1 MFQILNY
8 FMTLKLHISKKHLR
22 ILYLGIFI
30 TSCSGISLEQ
40 NSQDIKTTTGIAQ
53 GISKNQVTAWEDIPY
68 ALPPIGDLRWR
79 APRAYLDQERLII
92 PKSGNGCLQEPSIY
106 AGIQGEG
113 IVGQEDCLYLDI
125 QAPEDSLHDSLPVML
140 WIHGGGNTSGIKD
153 YYDFSALVDE
163 HKVIVVKINYRLG
176 PMGWFTHP
184 GIQDF
189 ATGMDKSSNFGTL
202 DIIESLR
209 WVKSNIGSFGGNPEN
224 VTIFGESAG
233 GHNVLTLLASP
244 ASKGLFH
251 KAISQSGYTSSFTSK
266 EASGIESEGKF
277 SNALSSDAVLNEHNP
292 SSYQEI
298 KELYLNNPKKNKD
311 QLQKYLRSIDGK
323 ELLLT
328 YKLIAAKTFDRI
340 PLATR
345 DGLVI
350 PLKGIQAGLADPQN
364 NKNVPVIAGS
374 NKDELSL
381 WLGANRYFV
390 KASFPLTKYIPIPKV
405 EFKKP
410 DLYKLW
416 VKTRSEGWKLR
427 GVDQPLMAL
436 EKAGYKSLYS
446 YRFDWDDQKKSF
458 FADFPSLIGA
468 AHGFEISFIT
478 GDFKFGP
485 IGRYVYPKGELRDQM
500 QSTMMNAWSSFAR
513 EGMPDT
519 NNAVG
524 WKPFNSLE
532 RSFIKLDKDQSMAI
546 SQDNLSIQNI
556 LEDIKL
562 ASVGTILEKC
572 LLVRETLENIGDP
585 LEAEYALWN
594 HGVCNQFDVNLERK
608 KIESQLI
615 KQYGSV
621 SVYGD

>member
-1 MFQILNY
+1 MF
-8 FMTLKLHISKKHLR
+8 
-22 ILYLGIFI
+22 
-30 TSCSGISLEQ
+30 
-40 NSQDIKTTTGIAQ
+40 
-53 GISKNQVTAWEDIPY
+53 
-68 ALPPIGDLRWR
+68 
-79 APRAYLDQERLII
+79 
-92 PKSGNGCLQEPSIY
+92 
-106 AGIQGEG
+106 
-113 IVGQEDCLYLDI
+113 
-125 QAPEDSLHDSLPVML
+125 

-153 YYDFSALVDE
+153 YYDFTSLVKE
-163 HKVIVVKINYRLG
+163 HQIIVVKINYRLG

-202 DIIESLR
+202 DIIEALR
-209 WVKSNIGSFGGNPEN
+209 WVKRNIRSFGGNPEN

-244 ASKGLFH
+244 ASNGLFH
-251 KAISQSGYTSSFTSK
+251 KAISQSGYTSSFTTT
-266 EASGIESEGKF
+266 EAIGVDSDGKTINSLGSDF
-277 SNALSSDAVLNEHNP
+277 ILNQYNA
-292 SSYQEI
+292 SSYQNV
-298 KELYLNNPKKNKD
+298 KNAYLTSPKKNAD
-311 QLQKYLRSIDGK
+311 QYQRYLRSIDGK
-323 ELLLT
+323 ELFAT
-328 YKLIAAKTFDRI
+328 YKLIADKTFDRI

-350 PLKGIQAGLADPQN
+350 PYKGIQAGLSDPEN
-364 NKNVPVIAGS
+364 NKNIPVIAGS

-390 KASFPLTKYIPIPKV
+390 NASFPLTKFVPIPKV

-410 DLYKLW
+410 ELYKLW

-427 GVDQPLMAL
+427 GVDEPLMAL

-500 QSTMMNAWSSFAR
+500 QSTMMSAWASFAR
-513 EGMPDT
+513 DGLPDT
-519 NNAVG
+519 RKKVA
-524 WKPFNSLE
+524 WKKFNSLD
-532 RSFIKLDKDQSMAI
+532 RSFIKLDKDESLAMD
-546 SQDNLSIQNI
+546 QDNLSIQNI
-556 LEDIKL
+556 LENIKL
-562 ASVGTILEKC
+562 SSVGTVIEKC
-572 LLVRETLENIGDP
+572 LLAREIIENIGDP
-585 LEAEYALWN
+585 LESEYAQWN
-594 HGVCNQFDVNLERK
+594 QGVCNQFDVNFERK
-608 KIESQLI
+608 KIENQLI
-615 KQYGSV
+615 AKYGSV

>member
-1 MFQILNY
+1 MNQKSLIN
-8 FMTLKLHISKKHLR
+8 KKSFLVLIAGVFLFSCAGMNATKDTR
-22 ILYLGIFI
+22 PIN
-30 TSCSGISLEQ
+30 TSTGV
-40 NSQDIKTTTGIAQ
+40 IKGLV
-53 GISKNQVTAWEDIPY
+53 KNQVISWEDIPY
-68 ALPPIGDLRWR
+68 AQPPVGDLRWR
-79 APRAYLDQERLII
+79 APRPFEDQDRAILA
-92 PKSGNGCLQEPSIY
+92 KDNNGCLQEPSIY

-125 QAPEDSLHDSLPVML
+125 QAPENSLNNSLPVMF
-140 WIHGGGNTSGIKD
+140 WIHGGGNTSGVKD
-153 YYDFSALVDE
+153 YYDFSALVE
-163 HKVIVVKINYRLG
+163 EYQVIIVKINYRLG

-202 DIIESLR
+202 DIIEALR
-209 WVKSNIGSFGGNPEN
+209 WVKKNIASFGGNPEN

-244 ASKGLFH
+244 ASNGLFH
-251 KAISQSGYTSSFTSK
+251 KAISQSGYTSSFTIM
-266 EASGIESEGKF
+266 EASGAESEGKPL
-277 SNALSSDAVLNEHNP
+277 NALSSNTVLNQHNP
-292 SSYQEI
+292 SLYPKI
-298 KELYLNNPKKNKD
+298 KSLYLSNPEKNKD
-311 QLQKYLRSIDGK
+311 QFQKYLRSIDGK

-328 YKLIAAKTFDRI
+328 YKLIADDTFDRL
-340 PLATR
+340 PLVTR

-350 PLKGIQAGLADPQN
+350 PLKGIQAGLADPEN

-390 KASFPLTKYIPIPKV
+390 NATFPLTKYVPIPKV
-405 EFKKP
+405 DFKKP

-427 GVDQPLMAL
+427 GVDEPLMAL

-478 GDFKFGP
+478 GDFRFGP
-485 IGRYVYPKGELRDQM
+485 IGRYVYPKGEFRDQM
-500 QSTMMNAWSSFAR
+500 QSTMMNAWVSFAR
-513 EGMPDT
+513 NGLPDT
-519 NNAVG
+519 GKAVS
-524 WKPFNSLE
+524 WKKFNSVE
-532 RSFIKLDKDQSMAI
+532 RSFIKLDKDKFLAME
-546 SQDNLSIQNI
+546 QDNLSIQNI

-562 ASVGTILEKC
+562 ASVGTLLEKC
-572 LLVRETLENIGDP
+572 LLARETIENIGDP
-585 LEAEYALWN
+585 LEEEYSKWN
-594 HGVCNQFDVNLERK
+594 QGACNQFDVNIERQ
-608 KIESQLI
+608 KIENELI
-615 KQYGSV
+615 AQYGSV

>member
-1 MFQILNY
+1 MNQKSLIN
-8 FMTLKLHISKKHLR
+8 KKSFLVL
-22 ILYLGIFI
+22 IAGIFLFSCAGMNATKDTRPI
-30 TSCSGISLEQ
+30 NTSTGV
-40 NSQDIKTTTGIAQ
+40 IKGLV
-53 GISKNQVTAWEDIPY
+53 KNQVISWEDIPY
-68 ALPPIGDLRWR
+68 AQPPVGDLRWR
-79 APRAYLDQERLII
+79 APRPFEDQDRTILA
-92 PKSGNGCLQEPSIY
+92 KDNNGCLQEPSIY

-125 QAPEDSLHDSLPVML
+125 QAPENSLNNSLPVMF
-140 WIHGGGNTSGIKD
+140 WIHGGGNTSGVKD
-153 YYDFSALVDE
+153 YYDFSALVE
-163 HKVIVVKINYRLG
+163 EYQVIIVKINYRLG

-202 DIIESLR
+202 DIIEALR
-209 WVKSNIGSFGGNPEN
+209 WVKKNIASFGGNPEN

-244 ASKGLFH
+244 ASNGLFH
-251 KAISQSGYTSSFTSK
+251 KAISQSGYTSSFTIM
-266 EASGIESEGKF
+266 EASGAESEGK
-277 SNALSSDAVLNEHNP
+277 SLNALSSNMVLNQHNP
-292 SSYQEI
+292 SLYPKI
-298 KELYLNNPKKNKD
+298 KSLYLSNPEKNKD
-311 QLQKYLRSIDGK
+311 QFQKYLRSIDGK

-328 YKLIAAKTFDRI
+328 YKLIADDTFDRL
-340 PLATR
+340 PLVTR

-350 PLKGIQAGLADPQN
+350 PLKGIQAGLADPEN

-390 KASFPLTKYIPIPKV
+390 NATFPLTKYIPIPKV
-405 EFKKP
+405 DFKKP

-427 GVDQPLMAL
+427 GVDEPLMAL

-478 GDFKFGP
+478 GDFRFGP
-485 IGRYVYPKGELRDQM
+485 IGRYVYPKGEFRDQM
-500 QSTMMNAWSSFAR
+500 QSTMMNAWVSFAR
-513 EGMPDT
+513 NGLPDT
-519 NNAVG
+519 GKAVS
-524 WKPFNSLE
+524 WKKFNSVE
-532 RSFIKLDKDQSMAI
+532 RSFMKLDKDKFLAME
-546 SQDNLSIQNI
+546 QDNLSIQNI

-562 ASVGTILEKC
+562 ASVGTLLEKC
-572 LLVRETLENIGDP
+572 LLARETIENIGDP
-585 LEAEYALWN
+585 LEEEYSKWN
-594 HGVCNQFDVNLERK
+594 QGACNQFDVNIERK
-608 KIESQLI
+608 KIENELI
-615 KQYGSV
+615 AQYGSV

>member
-1 MFQILNY
+1 MNQKSLIN
-8 FMTLKLHISKKHLR
+8 KKSFLVL
-22 ILYLGIFI
+22 IAGIFLFSCAGMNATKDTRPI
-30 TSCSGISLEQ
+30 NTSTGV
-40 NSQDIKTTTGIAQ
+40 IKGLV
-53 GISKNQVTAWEDIPY
+53 KNQVISWEDIPY
-68 ALPPIGDLRWR
+68 AQPPVGDLRWR
-79 APRAYLDQERLII
+79 APRPFEDQDRTILA
-92 PKSGNGCLQEPSIY
+92 KDNNGCLQEPSIY

-125 QAPEDSLHDSLPVML
+125 QAPENSLNNSLPVMF
-140 WIHGGGNTSGIKD
+140 WIHGGGNTSGVKD
-153 YYDFSALVDE
+153 YYDFSALVE
-163 HKVIVVKINYRLG
+163 EYQVIIVKINYRLG

-202 DIIESLR
+202 DIIEALR
-209 WVKSNIGSFGGNPEN
+209 WVKKNIASFGGNPEN

-244 ASKGLFH
+244 ASNGLFH
-251 KAISQSGYTSSFTSK
+251 KAISQSGYTSSFTIM
-266 EASGIESEGKF
+266 EASGAESEGK
-277 SNALSSDAVLNEHNP
+277 SLNALSSNTVLNQHNP
-292 SSYQEI
+292 SLYPKI
-298 KELYLNNPKKNKD
+298 KSLYLSNPEKNKD
-311 QLQKYLRSIDGK
+311 QFQKYLRSIDGK

-328 YKLIAAKTFDRI
+328 YKLIADDTFDRL
-340 PLATR
+340 PLVTR

-350 PLKGIQAGLADPQN
+350 PLKGIQAGLADPEN

-390 KASFPLTKYIPIPKV
+390 NATFPLTKYIPIPKV
-405 EFKKP
+405 DFKKP

-427 GVDQPLMAL
+427 GVDEPLMAL

-478 GDFKFGP
+478 GDFRFGP
-485 IGRYVYPKGELRDQM
+485 IGRYVYPKGEFRDQM
-500 QSTMMNAWSSFAR
+500 QSTMMNAWVSFAR
-513 EGMPDT
+513 NGLPDT
-519 NNAVG
+519 GKAVS
-524 WKPFNSLE
+524 WKKFNSVE
-532 RSFIKLDKDQSMAI
+532 RSFMKLDKDKFLAME
-546 SQDNLSIQNI
+546 QDNLSIQNI

-562 ASVGTILEKC
+562 ASVGTLLEKC
-572 LLVRETLENIGDP
+572 LLARETIENIGDP
-585 LEAEYALWN
+585 LEEEYSKWN
-594 HGVCNQFDVNLERK
+594 QGACNQFDVNIERK
-608 KIESQLI
+608 KIENELI
-615 KQYGSV
+615 AQYGSV